1 MSWIYLENLK
11 NDIKTAIHYPIPTHK
26 QKAMSGIIK
35 GNYPISEEIH
45 ATTLSLPISY
55 FHSDN
60 EIYKEVETLN
70 SF

>member
-11 NDIKTAIHYPIPTHK
+11 NDIKTAIHFPIHTHK

-35 GNYPISEEIH
+35 GNSPISEEIH
-45 ATTLSLPISY
+45 ATTLSLSISD